1 MAGIKRIDIETFR
14 GIRDLH
20 LENLSSINIL
30 TGDNNCGKTSILEV
44 LQSWSQPDN
53 FNTWESLLRRGNMR
67 LRRLSLYEGFY
78 DLFDIN
84 LEKKFIH
91 YQIQEDNCADVLLKA
106 TESIEEVP
114 PARKDEIL
122 GIKRYSQTIRE
133 DENSGYQLYIE
144 GLDDM
149 LEPLSRLE
157 LEIQINNNVVN
168 TKNIYEEQLSIPY
181 VIDTEKNS
189 YYHNVVYISPSRH
202 TEGSVYLNSVL
213 NDPELYEEMLG
224 ILRDYDEGIISINYA
239 MANELNP
246 GSGRGVFKI
255 LSRSC
260 KKALPLNV
268 YGDGMKK
275 ALLLMSA
282 VMKAKNGV
290 LLLDEFETAIHTSA
304 MDRTFRWILRTCQKL
319 NVQVFLTSH
328 SREAIDKVL
337 KCDPELQKDISV
349 YTLYKDREQ
358 TLVRH
363 LTGEQAVEA
372 QDNMGLELR

>member
-44 LQSWSQPDN
+44 LQSWAQPDN
-53 FNTWESLLRRGNMR
+53 FNTWGSLLRRGNMR

-91 YQIQEDNCADVLLKA
+91 YQIQEDNCTDVLLKA
-106 TESIEEVP
+106 TESIEEVS

-202 TEGSVYLNSVL
+202 TEGSIYLNSVL

-224 ILRDYDEGIISINYA
+224 ILRDYDEGIISINYD

-290 LLLDEFETAIHTSA
+290 LLLDEFETAIHTSV

>member
-44 LQSWSQPDN
+44 LQSWAQPDN
-53 FNTWESLLRRGNMR
+53 FNTWGSLLRRGNMR

-91 YQIQEDNCADVLLKA
+91 YQIQEDNCTDVLLKA

-202 TEGSVYLNSVL
+202 TEGSIYLNSVL

-224 ILRDYDEGIISINYA
+224 ILRDYDEGIISINYD

-290 LLLDEFETAIHTSA
+290 LLLDEFETAIHTSV

>member
-20 LENLSSINIL
+20 LENLSLINIL

-91 YQIQEDNCADVLLKA
+91 YQIQEDNCTDVLLKA
-106 TESIEEVP
+106 TESIEEVS

-144 GLDDM
+144 GVDDM
-149 LEPLSRLE
+149 LELLSRLE
-157 LEIQINNNVVN
+157 LEIQINNKVVN

-213 NDPELYEEMLG
+213 NDPELYEEMLE
-224 ILRDYDEGIISINYA
+224 ILKDYDEGIISINYD
-239 MANELNP
+239 MANEMNP

-304 MDRTFRWILRTCQKL
+304 MNRTFRWILRTCQKL

-337 KCDPELQKDISV
+337 KCEPELQKDISV

>member
-91 YQIQEDNCADVLLKA
+91 YQIQEDNCTDVLLKA

-122 GIKRYSQTIRE
+122 GRKRYNQTIRE

>member
-53 FNTWESLLRRGNMR
+53 FNTWGSLLRRGNMR

-91 YQIQEDNCADVLLKA
+91 YQIQEDNCTDVLLKA
-106 TESIEEVP
+106 TESIEEVSS
-114 PARKDEIL
+114 ARKDEIL

-149 LEPLSRLE
+149 PEPLSRLE

-202 TEGSVYLNSVL
+202 TEGSIYLNSVL

-224 ILRDYDEGIISINYA
+224 ILRDYDEGIISINYD
-239 MANELNP
+239 MASELNP

-282 VMKAKNGV
+282 VMKARNGV

>member
-53 FNTWESLLRRGNMR
+53 FNTWGSLLRRGNMR

-91 YQIQEDNCADVLLKA
+91 YQIQEDNCTDVLLKA
-106 TESIEEVP
+106 TESIEEVSS
-114 PARKDEIL
+114 ARKDEIL

-149 LEPLSRLE
+149 PEPLSRLE

-363 LTGEQAVEA
+363 LTGAQAVEA

>member
-91 YQIQEDNCADVLLKA
+91 YQIQEDNCTDVLLKA

-122 GIKRYSQTIRE
+122 GRKRYSQTIRE

-149 LEPLSRLE
+149 LELLSRLE

-213 NDPELYEEMLG
+213 NDPELYEEMLE
-224 ILRDYDEGIISINYA
+224 ILRDYDEGIISINYD
-239 MANELNP
+239 MANEMNP

-337 KCDPELQKDISV
+337 KCDSELQKDISV

>member
-44 LQSWSQPDN
+44 LQSWAQPDN
-53 FNTWESLLRRGNMR
+53 FNTWGSLLRRGNMR

-91 YQIQEDNCADVLLKA
+91 YQIQEDNCTDVLLKA

-149 LEPLSRLE
+149 PEPLSRLE

-202 TEGSVYLNSVL
+202 TEGSIYLNSVL

-224 ILRDYDEGIISINYA
+224 ILRDYDEGIISINYD

-363 LTGEQAVEA
+363 LTGAQAVEA

>member
-1 MAGIKRIDIETFR
+1 
-14 GIRDLH
+14 
-20 LENLSSINIL
+20 
-30 TGDNNCGKTSILEV
+30 
-44 LQSWSQPDN
+44 
-53 FNTWESLLRRGNMR
+53 
-67 LRRLSLYEGFY
+67 
-78 DLFDIN
+78 
-84 LEKKFIH
+84 
-91 YQIQEDNCADVLLKA
+91 
-106 TESIEEVP
+106 
-114 PARKDEIL
+114 
-122 GIKRYSQTIRE
+122 
-133 DENSGYQLYIE
+133 
-144 GLDDM
+144 M

>member
-91 YQIQEDNCADVLLKA
+91 YQIQEDNCTDVLLKA

-114 PARKDEIL
+114 QARKDEIL
-122 GIKRYSQTIRE
+122 GRKRYSQTIRE

>member
-53 FNTWESLLRRGNMR
+53 FNTWGSLLRRGNMR

-91 YQIQEDNCADVLLKA
+91 YQIQEDNCTDVLLKA
-106 TESIEEVP
+106 TESIEEVSS
-114 PARKDEIL
+114 ARKDEIL
-122 GIKRYSQTIRE
+122 GIKRSSQTIRE

-149 LEPLSRLE
+149 PEPLSRLE

-202 TEGSVYLNSVL
+202 TEGSIYLNSVL

-224 ILRDYDEGIISINYA
+224 ILRDYDEGIISINYD

-282 VMKAKNGV
+282 VMKARNGV

>member
-106 TESIEEVP
+106 TESIEEVSS
-114 PARKDEIL
+114 ARKDEIL